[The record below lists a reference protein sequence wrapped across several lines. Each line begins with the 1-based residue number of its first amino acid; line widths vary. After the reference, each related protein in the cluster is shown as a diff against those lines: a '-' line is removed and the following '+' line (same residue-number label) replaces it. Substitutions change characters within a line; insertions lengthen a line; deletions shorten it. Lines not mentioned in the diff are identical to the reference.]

1 VHPLGTNQKFF
12 FLSSLYH
19 SAVFLI
25 SSDEVTG
32 VLVGSLSQL
41 IISITLLLLLVWMRM
56 MQMVMMG
63 RRHL

>member
-1 VHPLGTNQKFF
+1 
-12 FLSSLYH
+12 
-19 SAVFLI
+19 VFLV
-25 SSDEVTG
+25 SSDEVMG

-56 MQMVMMG
+56 MVMMMG